1 MNRILRRVID
11 KLSRL
16 VEISVSIACWY
27 PAWALGRWPSVGYGN
42 PKRIFARRGFHLLHK
57 HFYLPIPDERD
68 FGEGFFDRLSN
79 MPGVDL
85 NDAAA
90 RSLLKTVFPRYL
102 AEFREQVPLFP
113 HRDGTGFHLL
123 NGSYMAVDA
132 HVYYALIRH
141 GKPRRIVEVGG
152 GNSSIL
158 AGMACERN
166 REEGYPAELI
176 VIEPYPGDTLC
187 RGFPGLSR
195 LVKEKVQDTDFGSFT
210 SLEAGDI
217 LFIDS
222 SHVLRMGGDV
232 QYEYLEILPRLKPG
246 VLIHVHDISLPK
258 PYPRVY
264 FEGGMYWNEQYLLQA
279 FLVFN
284 SRFEVIWPGNH
295 MILRYPD
302 EVCSVFSEYSEM
314 RKLYPQSEPSGFWM
328 RVRV

>member
-1 MNRILRRVID
+1 M
-11 KLSRL
+11 
-16 VEISVSIACWY
+16 
-27 PAWALGRWPSVGYGN
+27 LGRWPSVGYGRA
-42 PKRIFARRGFHLLHK
+42 KRIFARRGFHLLHK

-68 FGEGFFDRLSN
+68 FGEGFFDRLSD

-85 NDAAA
+85 NAATA
-90 RSLLKTVFPRYL
+90 LSLVKTVFPRYL
-102 AEFREQVPLFP
+102 DEFRGQVPLFP
-113 HRDGTGFHLL
+113 NRKGNGFHLL

-152 GNSSIL
+152 GNSSLL

-166 REEGYPAELI
+166 REEGHPAELI
-176 VIEPYPGDTLC
+176 VVEPYPEDVLR
-187 RGFPGLSR
+187 RGFPGMSR
-195 LVKEKVQDTDFGSFT
+195 LVEAKVQDADFDLFA

-232 QYEYLEILPRLKPG
+232 QYEYLEIFPRLKPG

-258 PYPRVY
+258 EYPRVY
-264 FEGGMYWNEQYLLQA
+264 FEGGMYWNEQYMLQA

-295 MILRYPD
+295 MMVRYPD
-302 EVCSVFSEYSEM
+302 EVCSAIPEYSEM
-314 RKLYPQSEPSGFWM
+314 RKHYPQSEPTGFWM
-328 RVRV
+328 RVRQ